1 MKQKIKVTKSSGNI
15 FADIGIPNAD
25 EHFVKAEIVLDIAA
39 RIKAKKL
46 TQAQAAKIMA
56 LSQPDVSKL
65 LRGNFAGYTLD
76 RLFSFLR
83 ALGNDVRIQIV
94 PTKGK
99 KAGQLELG
107 SGVCGGWAFRP
118 SPADREVGR
127 RYGGGGELLDDV
139 LSSTVTAPDASDGT
153 GSRSHRRLHAG
164 RSRRRPCWQTIHLA
178 GRRISAGGWLSAPV
192 VTMWCL
198 GPR

>member
-1 MKQKIKVTKSSGNI
+1 MKKKIKVTKSSGNV
-15 FADIGIPNAD
+15 FADIGVPDAD

-46 TQAQAAKIMA
+46 TQAQAAKTMG

-94 PTKGK
+94 PAKGK
-99 KAGQLELG
+99 KAGRLELV
-107 SGVCGGWAFRP
+107 GV
-118 SPADREVGR
+118 S
-127 RYGGGGELLDDV
+127 
-139 LSSTVTAPDASDGT
+139 
-153 GSRSHRRLHAG
+153 
-164 RSRRRPCWQTIHLA
+164 
-178 GRRISAGGWLSAPV
+178 
-192 VTMWCL
+192 
-198 GPR
+198 

>member
-1 MKQKIKVTKSSGNI
+1 MKSKIKVTKSSGNV

-25 EHFVKAEIVLDIAA
+25 EHFVKAEIVLGITA

-46 TQAQAAKIMA
+46 TQAQAAKVMG

-99 KAGQLELG
+99 KAGQLELIG
-107 SGVCGGWAFRP
+107 GVPGG
-118 SPADREVGR
+118 
-127 RYGGGGELLDDV
+127 
-139 LSSTVTAPDASDGT
+139 
-153 GSRSHRRLHAG
+153 
-164 RSRRRPCWQTIHLA
+164 
-178 GRRISAGGWLSAPV
+178 
-192 VTMWCL
+192 
-198 GPR
+198 

>member
-99 KAGQLELG
+99 KAGQLELV
-107 SGVCGGWAFRP
+107 SGVSGG
-118 SPADREVGR
+118 
-127 RYGGGGELLDDV
+127 
-139 LSSTVTAPDASDGT
+139 
-153 GSRSHRRLHAG
+153 
-164 RSRRRPCWQTIHLA
+164 
-178 GRRISAGGWLSAPV
+178 
-192 VTMWCL
+192 
-198 GPR
+198 